1 MFLCLGFVQDTA
13 HRGSADVKTAGDFGF
28 AEASTA
34 EFPDLIGVQG
44 GREGTA
50 QAFAVLPGMGKS
62 SSNALAQN
70 FALELG
76 EDRQ

>member
-44 GREGTA
+44 GRNRSA
-50 QAFAVLPGMGKS
+50 QTFAVLPGMGQARA
-62 SSNALAQN
+62 NAFAQN
-70 FALELG
+70 LAFELR
-76 EDRQ
+76 EDG